1 MIYSPLWALW
11 LSGSPKASMASGMLS
26 KLTSPFAVA
35 IFWCL
40 CLECASNALQDR
52 EQSNEIERE
61 DGFLRIFG

>member
-1 MIYSPLWALW
+1 
-11 LSGSPKASMASGMLS
+11 MASGMLS

-52 EQSNEIERE
+52 EQSNAIERE
-61 DGFLRIFG
+61 RMAFFEFLGDLGGKLRKILD